1 MALQS
6 IIFTPNLIC
15 RLTPGP
21 PFRGSPRDGLPS
33 GVTFV
38 QLKQHPTMSKEE
50 LIKQCL
56 YYNGETEYP
65 KGNNLGFWLWEKCW
79 VEYELTGIDNTP
91 YRYPRV
97 CDGVVATPIPEGVE
111 TPPQLLTFLF
121 QHYLASHRVPP
132 GKELE
137 EDHKDEFFRHLY
149 RYYSK
154 SKKVAIDDDQY
165 AAVVRSHQRPSRYE
179 FMP

>member
-15 RLTPGP
+15 RPTPGLS
-21 PFRGSPRDGLPS
+21 FRGSPRDGLPS

-79 VEYELTGIDNTP
+79 VEYELTGIDDTP

-97 CDGVVATPIPEGVE
+97 CSGEVETPVPEGVK
-111 TPPQLLTFLF
+111 TPPRLLTSLF
-121 QHYLASHRVPP
+121 QYYLACRAVRP
-132 GKELE
+132 GRELE
-137 EDHKDEFFRHLY
+137 EDHREEFFRFLY
-149 RYYSK
+149 DYYSE
-154 SKKVAIDDDQY
+154 SNKVAIDDDQY
-165 AAVVRSHQRPSRYE
+165 SSIVRAHLVPSRYE
-179 FMP
+179 FKL